1 LNSDKLSAVASL
13 TSLNTPPRRIIL
25 ALTKFAVLIAIACA
39 GCKHSSVSPP
49 PSVAETVDPWKEAVT
64 KVEQDRGEAVGRNAT
79 VEVPEQ
85 LKHYVDRRRF
95 LAVQTADL
103 LGHVDVIVDF
113 ADLVPL
119 IQRHEIVELNQLGA
133 DYILYGVGYSASGEP
148 FAHYD
153 PATRQDIP
161 LAATEG
167 GVMEEVQRAL
177 NAVKEGTD
185 RLAYLEAERRR
196 APRRERARRATLLSQ
211 VGQARKAL
219 ASAKAKSKLLA
230 AFSADTKRRKS
241 LVAEYQLLSELARD
255 FEGETYDLN
264 DGDGRRRLKV
274 RLLSFIR
281 PEARDLLTQIAQNY
295 KERFDRPLPVSSL
308 VRPVQY
314 QQELARTNANAAR
327 GPTPP
332 HSTGLAFD
340 LYYRYMSAAEQEY
353 LMSVVA
359 QLKDDGRVEAL
370 REARD
375 NIHVYVFGNGQRPD
389 EKLIARVI
397 ASEKSRVPGKKQRAA
412 SRREGMSRKR
422 AR

>member
-1 LNSDKLSAVASL
+1 
-13 TSLNTPPRRIIL
+13 
-25 ALTKFAVLIAIACA
+25 
-39 GCKHSSVSPP
+39 
-49 PSVAETVDPWKEAVT
+49 
-64 KVEQDRGEAVGRNAT
+64 
-79 VEVPEQ
+79 
-85 LKHYVDRRRF
+85 
-95 LAVQTADL
+95 
-103 LGHVDVIVDF
+103 
-113 ADLVPL
+113 
-119 IQRHEIVELNQLGA
+119 
-133 DYILYGVGYSASGEP
+133 
-148 FAHYD
+148 
-153 PATRQDIP
+153 
-161 LAATEG
+161 
-167 GVMEEVQRAL
+167 MEEVQRAL
-177 NAVKEGTD
+177 DAVKESTA
-185 RLAYLEAERRR
+185 RLAYLESERRR
-196 APRRERARRATLLSQ
+196 APKRERARRATLLSQ

-230 AFSADTKRRKS
+230 AFSADPKRRKS

-264 DGDGRRRLKV
+264 DADARRRLKI

-281 PEARDLLTQIAQNY
+281 PEARDVLTQIAQNY
-295 KERFDRPLPVSSL
+295 KARFDRPLPVSSL

-314 QQELARTNANAAR
+314 QQELAGTNANAAR

-332 HSTGLAFD
+332 HSAGLAFD

-359 QLKDDGRVEAL
+359 HLKDEGRVEAL

-397 ASEKSRVPGKKQRAA
+397 ASEKSRIPGKKQRAG
-412 SRREGMSRKR
+412 SRREGIGRKR

>member
-1 LNSDKLSAVASL
+1 M
-13 TSLNTPPRRIIL
+13 TSLNTPPGSIIL

-264 DGDGRRRLKV
+264 DGDARRRLKV

-340 LYYRYMSAAEQEY
+340 LYYRYMSTAEQEY